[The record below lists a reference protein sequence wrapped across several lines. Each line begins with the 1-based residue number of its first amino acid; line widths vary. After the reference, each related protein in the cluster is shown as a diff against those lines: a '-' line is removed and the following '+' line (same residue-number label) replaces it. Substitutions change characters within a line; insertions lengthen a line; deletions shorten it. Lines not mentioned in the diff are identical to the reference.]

1 MKSLCVAVFLSALLL
16 ITLSCSSTPP
26 GTLAIDDIAAREAE
40 LIGQEVVVVGTAEI
54 RTNLSTFNM
63 FKVYQRGDFIW
74 ISFDPDNVT
83 MPPQGLDVRV
93 TGTLGKKK
101 FTSLPDEQL
110 YIDATAV
117 NME

>member
-1 MKSLCVAVFLSALLL
+1 MKKFCVAVFLSVLLL

-26 GTLAIDDIAAREAE
+26 GTLAIDDISAREAE
-40 LIGQEVVVVGTAEI
+40 LIGQNVVVVGTAEI

-74 ISFDPDNVT
+74 VSFNPDEVT
-83 MPPQGLDVRV
+83 MPPQGLDIRV

-101 FTSLPDEQL
+101 FTTIPDEQL
-110 YIDATAV
+110 YIDATSVA
-117 NME
+117 ME

>member
-1 MKSLCVAVFLSALLL
+1 MKKLCVAVFLGAWLL
-16 ITLSCSSTPP
+16 ITLSCSSIPS
-26 GTLAIDDIAAREAE
+26 GTLAIDDIFAREAE
-40 LIGQEVVVVGTAEI
+40 LLGRNVVVVGTAEI
-54 RTNLSTFNM
+54 RTNMSTFNM
-63 FKVYQRGDFIW
+63 FKVYQRGESIW
-74 ISFDPDNVT
+74 VTFNPDIVT

-101 FTSLPDEQL
+101 FTSIPDEQL

>member
-1 MKSLCVAVFLSALLL
+1 MKKFCVAVFLSALLL
-16 ITLSCSSTPP
+16 ITLGCSSTPP
-26 GTLAIDDIAAREAE
+26 GTLAIDDITARETE
-40 LIGQEVVVVGTAEI
+40 LLGQNVVVVGTAEI

-74 ISFDPDNVT
+74 VSFNPDNVT
-83 MPPQGLDVRV
+83 MPPQGLDVRI

-101 FTSLPDEQL
+101 FTSMPEEQL
-110 YIDATAV
+110 YIDASSV